1 MLFKELIDLIS
12 RFGDLLSDAGWR
24 PGLVRAATTL
34 AVLVCIGLAAW
45 GVYLL
50 VRVLLAKIVRGIAS
64 RHKSRIGEILLRRHV
79 IRYTSYM
86 VVCIIAHTAVP
97 YAFEEFP
104 AWILPLRK
112 LLGIGILWFSVRIV
126 TGVLW
131 CIVDYQDGGL
141 RNRQR
146 SYKGLVQFAA
156 IVVYFLGAIV
166 LLSILLNKSPLVF
179 IGGLGAASAVLM
191 LIFKDSILGLVAGAQ
206 LSYNDIVRIGDWIT
220 MSKFG
225 ADGTVIDITLTTVKV
240 RNFDLTITTIPAYS
254 LISDSVQNWRNMSD
268 SKHRRIQRSFN
279 IDLTTIRFCGRDF
292 LARLNQEENLKAF
305 MKPYQH
311 LLMEKDAESPDSS
324 VLPHGGITN
333 LFLFRRY
340 IEFYLRHHPNIE
352 NAPGYTLMVRQLAMA
367 DCGLPVQVYCFTRTS
382 DWVAYEAIQSDVF
395 DHILAMAPVFSLA
408 LFERTAQ
415 PDIRIG
421 EESLSFSGNRTK

>member
-1 MLFKELIDLIS
+1 MLFKEVIDLIS
-12 RFGDLLSDAGWR
+12 RFGNLLSDAGWR
-24 PGLVRAATTL
+24 PGLVRATTTL

-50 VRVLLAKIVRGIAS
+50 VRVLLSKIVRGIAS
-64 RHKSRIGEILLRRHV
+64 RHKSRIGEILLGRHV
-79 IRYTSYM
+79 IRYSSYM
-86 VVCIIAHTAVP
+86 IVCIIAHAAVP
-97 YAFEEFP
+97 YAFEGFP
-104 AWILPLRK
+104 AWIVPLRK

-126 TGVLW
+126 TGALW
-131 CIVDYQDGGL
+131 CIVDYQDG
-141 RNRQR
+141 RMHNRRR

-240 RNFDLTITTIPAYS
+240 QNFDLTITTIPAYN
-254 LISDSVQNWRNMSD
+254 LISDSVVNWRNMSD

-279 IDLTTIRFCGRDF
+279 IDFTSIRFCDKSF
-292 LARLNQEENLKAF
+292 LEHLSQVEMLAAF

-311 LLMEKDAESPDSS
+311 LLTGKEAENS
-324 VLPHGGITN
+324 VSKPPYGGLAN
-333 LFLFRRY
+333 VFLFRRY
-340 IEFYLRHHPNIE
+340 VEFYLRHHPDIE
-352 NAPGYTLMVRQLAMA
+352 TDGKYTLMVRQLAMT
-367 DCGLPVQVYCFTRTS
+367 DTGLPIQVYCFARTS
-382 DWVAYEAIQSDVF
+382 DWVAYETIQADVF
-395 DHILAMAPVFSLA
+395 DHLLAVAPVFGLA
-408 LFERTAQ
+408 VFERTAQ
-415 PDIRIG
+415 PDLRVAGTLGIQDTMAAK
-421 EESLSFSGNRTK
+421 E